1 MSICPVGS
9 IIGGGRT
16 DMRVLSS
23 SVSTVSR
30 LDLARTE
37 GRGPRSRR
45 LRLPAPLPD
54 RTPKNRKKDLNFME
68 ANLCSARMVTAAG
81 SPSRTAPRRHPGREP
96 IDKPWLGRSL
106 FPLAWLRA
114 PKNTEFGLKR
124 ETIYA
129 PVKIVLLG

>member
-16 DMRVLSS
+16 DMRVLAS

-30 LDLARTE
+30 HDRARKE

-81 SPSRTAPRRHPGREP
+81 SPSRTAPRRHRRRDPIGR
-96 IDKPWLGRSL
+96 PWLGRSL
-106 FPLAWLRA
+106 VPLAWVRD
-114 PKNTEFGLKR
+114 PEKTEFGLKR

-129 PVKIVLLG
+129 PVKI